1 MDKEVLQNMIM
12 CAFDCG
18 QADLEYLMAF
28 NTDIIFSILTNR
40 ARSGMGV
47 SFNDILYDYFERMVN
62 EICDNVLNCYD
73 QIDIVTNYL
82 VSDVSCSEETYN
94 KLMETNAA
102 AMQRIEKK
110 YKFIVTI
117 ND

>member
-1 MDKEVLQNMIM
+1 MDKEVLQSMLM

-28 NTDIIFSILTNR
+28 NQDIVHAILVSR
-40 ARSGMGV
+40 ARAGMGI
-47 SFNDILYDYFERMVN
+47 SFNVIMYDYFERMIN
-62 EICDNVLNCYD
+62 EICDKILYCYD
-73 QIDIVTNYL
+73 KFDIVTNYIM
-82 VSDVSCSEETYN
+82 SDVVCTEEIYN
-94 KLMETNAA
+94 KLMKTNSTE
-102 AMQRIEKK
+102 MRRIEEK